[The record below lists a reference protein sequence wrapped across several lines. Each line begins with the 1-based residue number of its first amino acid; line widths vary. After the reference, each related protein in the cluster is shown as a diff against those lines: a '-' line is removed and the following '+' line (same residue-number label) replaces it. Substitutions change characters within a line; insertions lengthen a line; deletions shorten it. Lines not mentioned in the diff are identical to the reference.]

1 MGEQVRNRSGR
12 GTPPGRTGLVT
23 GELRVSARGFAVL
36 ETADGLEFFI
46 GPEDVQGALHGDL
59 VLAKPRRGHARTRGE
74 RVEAE
79 VVRVLERRVRRV
91 IGVFTI
97 GRHFGQIT
105 PNDARFPEFIVPRGK
120 QGDARPGDQV
130 VGEITRYSDGLRRPE
145 ARVVEALGKAGQPG
159 VDVAI
164 IIKTYDLPEEF
175 PEDARREAARV
186 PQEVPAEEAASRLDL
201 RHLPIVTI
209 DGEDAK
215 DLDDAVSL
223 EEIEG
228 GGFRLGVHI
237 ADVAHYVHPDRPLD
251 REARH
256 RATSVYLVDRVLP
269 MLPPELSNGICS
281 LNPRV
286 DRLAQSV
293 FIDFDAA
300 GKRLRYEFA
309 DTVIRT
315 AERMTYTAVAGVLVR
330 REGALLDR
338 YAPLVPLFERMARLA
353 RLLRERRMA
362 RGAIDFEFPEDKVVL
377 DDAGHPVEVRRYERT
392 IADQAIEEFMLAAN
406 EAVARHCA
414 GLKIPFMYRVHERP
428 DPEKLVALNE
438 FLYPFGFQLRDIEGL
453 RPAELQAILEKVAGR
468 PEERLVSRVI
478 LRSLKQA
485 RYSADNAGHFALATR
500 YYTHFTS
507 PIRRYPDLVVHRL
520 LRESRRA
527 GGALTPVREGLW
539 REALPDIAEHSS
551 RRERLADE
559 ADRASVDVK
568 KCEYMADRLGETYD
582 GIISGVTGYGF
593 YVELPNTIEGLVH
606 VRELADDYYVLDEK
620 KYALIGQ
627 TTGRSYRLGDRVDI
641 FVIAADPMTRRIDFG
656 LGPMRPAFDSS
667 GS

>member
-1 MGEQVRNRSGR
+1 
-12 GTPPGRTGLVT
+12 
-23 GELRVSARGFAVL
+23 
-36 ETADGLEFFI
+36 
-46 GPEDVQGALHGDL
+46 
-59 VLAKPRRGHARTRGE
+59 
-74 RVEAE
+74 
-79 VVRVLERRVRRV
+79 
-91 IGVFTI
+91 
-97 GRHFGQIT
+97 
-105 PNDARFPEFIVPRGK
+105 
-120 QGDARPGDQV
+120 
-130 VGEITRYSDGLRRPE
+130 
-145 ARVVEALGKAGQPG
+145 
-159 VDVAI
+159 
-164 IIKTYDLPEEF
+164 
-175 PEDARREAARV
+175 
-186 PQEVPAEEAASRLDL
+186 
-201 RHLPIVTI
+201 
-209 DGEDAK
+209 
-215 DLDDAVSL
+215 
-223 EEIEG
+223 
-228 GGFRLGVHI
+228 
-237 ADVAHYVHPDRPLD
+237 
-251 REARH
+251 
-256 RATSVYLVDRVLP
+256 
-269 MLPPELSNGICS
+269 
-281 LNPRV
+281 
-286 DRLAQSV
+286 
-293 FIDFDAA
+293 
-300 GKRLRYEFA
+300 
-309 DTVIRT
+309 
-315 AERMTYTAVAGVLVR
+315 
-330 REGALLDR
+330 
-338 YAPLVPLFERMARLA
+338 
-353 RLLRERRMA
+353 
-362 RGAIDFEFPEDKVVL
+362 
-377 DDAGHPVEVRRYERT
+377 
-392 IADQAIEEFMLAAN
+392 MLAAN

-641 FVIAADPMTRRIDFG
+641 FVMAADPMTRRIDFG